1 MLFRSNAGDSAQTF
15 TLPPGPVNGPWI
27 RQFDTAQGTHEA
39 MSLGLAND
47 YRLDA
52 SSVALLEC

>member
-1 MLFRSNAGDSAQTF
+1 
-15 TLPPGPVNGPWI
+15 LPAAPADEPWI
-27 RQFDTAQGTHEA
+27 RQFDTALDVCEV
-39 MSLGLAND
+39 MSLGQAHD